1 MRAPSARLRS
11 NSKSLPW
18 TSHLYGTNNSSVL
31 VASVTVFSH
40 LFSLSAVHT
49 NASKGKTSPSLD
61 PAYEL
66 SLPFESLA
74 QIPAAL
80 VVLQCLH
87 VDVLF
92 CFVFSH
98 NFSIC
103 SQRKSVKTLCILRS
117 CISLQFG
124 FLGLIYEIIN
134 RSVLCRSAIN
144 IRPVYHW
151 PFTPS
156 ARHIPLYVSWEYHA
170 MAGQMPC
177 CCTSVLCLHISVIRL
192 ARYLT

>member
-1 MRAPSARLRS
+1 MGSIIALYLWLQSLSSPTFSA
-11 NSKSLPW
+11 SLLY
-18 TSHLYGTNNSSVL
+18 TQMLQKEKHHLVWILWAFLTFW
-31 VASVTVFSH
+31 VFS
-40 LFSLSAVHT
+40 
-49 NASKGKTSPSLD
+49 TSSC
-61 PAYEL
+61 
-66 SLPFESLA
+66 
-74 QIPAAL
+74 
-80 VVLQCLH
+80 CLGSSP
-87 VDVLF
+87 VSSCRCFVLF

-103 SQRKSVKTLCILRS
+103 SQRKSVKTVCILRS

-134 RSVLCRSAIN
+134 RSVLCHSAIN

-156 ARHIPLYVSWEYHA
+156 AHHIPLYVSWEYHA

-177 CCTSVLCLHISVIRL
+177 CCTSVLCLHISVICL
-192 ARYLT
+192 ASYLT